1 MAAVDN
7 FRSALHGFNRTD
19 VVQFIQEQTLS
30 HERAMRQQK
39 EETERVQN
47 ALEEARNEI
56 DRLTALNED
65 LTAKLEEAEA
75 KAEASEPEEVPSPA
89 PLDAPMEPVQSVVQ
103 SAPSN
108 FNEMEL
114 EAYRRAEMTERMA
127 RERAEAASGRMK
139 SIFSQAD
146 EKLGITQQDMST
158 LSQTFHHDF
167 EQLQQI
173 LDTARDIV
181 SESSTNLKAAA
192 DVTDEI

>member
-30 HERAMRQQK
+30 HEKAIRQQK
-39 EETERVQN
+39 DETERVQN

-56 DRLTALNED
+56 ERLTALNED
-65 LTAKLEEAEA
+65 LTAQLQAAEA
-75 KAEASEPEEVPSPA
+75 AAEPEEEAPSPA
-89 PLDAPMEPVQSVVQ
+89 LDAPMEPVQTVVQ
-103 SAPSN
+103 AAPSN

-146 EKLGITQQDMST
+146 EKLEITQQDMST
-158 LSQTFHHDF
+158 LCQTFRHDF

-173 LDTARDIV
+173 LETARDIV
-181 SESSTNLKAAA
+181 SESSTNLKAAS

>member
-1 MAAVDN
+1 MAATDN

-19 VVQFIQEQTLS
+19 VVQFIEEQTLS
-30 HERAMRQQK
+30 HEKALRRQK

-56 DRLTALNED
+56 DRLNALNED
-65 LTAKLEEAEA
+65 LTAKLEEAE
-75 KAEASEPEEVPSPA
+75 KAPVPEEAPSPA
-89 PLDAPMEPVQSVVQ
+89 LDAPMEPVQTVVQ
-103 SAPSN
+103 TAPSN

-114 EAYRRAEMTERMA
+114 AAYRRAEMTERMA

-139 SIFSQAD
+139 TIFSQAD
-146 EKLGITQQDMST
+146 EKLEITQQDMST
-158 LSQTFHHDF
+158 LCQTFHHDF

-173 LDTARDIV
+173 LETARDIV